1 MPETKEFMTLAQ
13 IIPKL
18 HNCVKRG
25 FLGKTGQCKLCQYI
39 VSHHAKIFP
48 NKLYGRSR
56 DLRFSFGANWAQIFL
71 LLENFFFFL
80 RKLTNAIFVYLLCPI
95 MLQSLKKGLSVG
107 QIRRYKVFHFWK
119 KLNTNYRFTLKGD
132 FF

>member
-1 MPETKEFMTLAQ
+1 MILTQ
-13 IIPKL
+13 IVLKL

-25 FLGKTGQCKLCQYI
+25 FQGKTGQYKLCQSI

-48 NKLYGRSR
+48 KKLYGRSR
-56 DLRFSFGANWAQIFL
+56 DLRSISFGANWAQIVL
-71 LLENFFFFL
+71 LLENVFFLL